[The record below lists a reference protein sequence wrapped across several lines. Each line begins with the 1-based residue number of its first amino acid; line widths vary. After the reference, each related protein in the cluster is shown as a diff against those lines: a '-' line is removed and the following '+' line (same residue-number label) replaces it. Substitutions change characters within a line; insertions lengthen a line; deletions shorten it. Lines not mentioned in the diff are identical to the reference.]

1 MKKGLAVVFCLLLAG
16 CFFSTKNSTFYLL
29 ESQKQTEALSQKKV
43 SIAVADITIP
53 DYLDKPQ
60 IVLQRA
66 DEPELKISEFHR
78 WASDLPTMIQNTLIE
93 DLQNAFAKGIVKPLL
108 YGSSAKY
115 VVKINIDKMSG
126 FFLEEAYLKG
136 VWQIMSTTGRI
147 LRQSEF
153 DLKAP
158 AGKTYASYVQA
169 QSGLLSELALSIAQN
184 IARL

>member
-29 ESQKQTEALSQKKV
+29 ESQKQTEVLSQKKV
-43 SIAVADITIP
+43 SIAVADIIIP

-93 DLQNAFAKGIVKPLL
+93 DLQSAFAKGVVKPLL

-115 VVKINIDKMSG
+115 VVKVNIDKMGG
-126 FFLEEAYLKG
+126 FFAQDACLKG

-169 QSGLLSELALSIAQN
+169 QSGLLSTLALSIARSIEQM
-184 IARL
+184 